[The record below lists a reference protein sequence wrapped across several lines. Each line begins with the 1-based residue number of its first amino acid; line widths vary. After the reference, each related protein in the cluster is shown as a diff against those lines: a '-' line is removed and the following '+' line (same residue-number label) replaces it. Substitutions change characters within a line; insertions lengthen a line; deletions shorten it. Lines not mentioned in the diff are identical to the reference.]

1 MESPILTFLDRKTQR
16 CKEVSLVY
24 EFHAIPM
31 KIGTRFIKNN
41 FLSFFLAGR
50 AFLQLLFVAVQGFS
64 LLWLLLLQIT
74 GSPARRPP

>member
-24 EFHAIPM
+24 EFHAIPI

-41 FLSFFLAGR
+41 FIYLFLAVR
-50 AFLQLLFVAVQGFS
+50 AFLQLLFIVVQGLLIALAS
-64 LLWLLLLQIT
+64 LVYH
-74 GSPARRPP
+74 